1 MGLIAKQCRTSH
13 AVAFCCRLFYCQY
26 GIHPHWSRCFNAHME
41 VIMTHSNF
49 IITMSPAKKFA
60 SSFEKPS
67 IETSEPHFIRAA
79 DDLADK
85 LRKLS
90 KEDLQKTMSISD
102 AIAELNHQRYQ
113 SYQDK
118 FKYGDPCGLLFAGDA
133 YKSLELASFSPEAL
147 TRAQSSLFI
156 ISGLYGLLR
165 PLDKIQPYRLEMGS
179 RIKSFLGFSLPEYW
193 RKLLTDHINTIAES
207 EGKTHH
213 LNLASQEYSQSIDK
227 QRLTIPSVNFVFAT
241 PNPNGYK
248 IIGIKAKK
256 ARGTMIRF
264 LLTKPAVSLDDI
276 RSFKQGYAYSEA
288 HSTEDT
294 YVFLE
299 SQTRN
304 TL

>member
-1 MGLIAKQCRTSH
+1 
-13 AVAFCCRLFYCQY
+13 
-26 GIHPHWSRCFNAHME
+26 
-41 VIMTHSNF
+41 MTHSNF

-60 SSFEKPS
+60 SSFDTPS
-67 IETSEPHFIRAA
+67 IDMSQPHFLSLA
-79 DDLADK
+79 DELADK

-102 AIAELNHQRYQ
+102 AIASLNHLRYQ

-118 FKYGDPCGLLFAGDA
+118 FKHGDPCGLLFAGDA
-133 YKSLELASFSPEAL
+133 FKSLELASFSTEDL

-165 PLDKIQPYRLEMGS
+165 PLDKIQPYRLEMGCK
-179 RIKSFLGFSLPEYW
+179 IKSFLGFSLPEYW
-193 RKLLTDHINTIAES
+193 QKTLTDHINTIANS

-213 LNLASQEYSQSIDK
+213 LNLASQEYSQSID
-227 QRLTIPSVNFVFAT
+227 QHRLSIPSINFVFAT

-256 ARGTMIRF
+256 ARGAMIRF
-264 LLTKPAVSLDDI
+264 LLTKPAVSLNEI
-276 RSFKQGYAYSEA
+276 RSFAQGYTYSKS
-288 HSTEDT
+288 HSTDDT

-299 SQTRN
+299 S
-304 TL
+304 